1 MMFVM
6 DALLA
11 RTKAKTK
18 TKAVELAIKDYIE
31 RQSIEDLI
39 SVSGKI
45 NIELDWQK
53 EEEAE
58 LIEYFFQLLTKRD
71 YAERHKCRAS
81 RIRSVC
87 SRSL

>member
-1 MMFVM
+1 MRTTINIQDDLM

-31 RQSIEDLI
+31 KQSIEDLI
-39 SVSGKI
+39 SLSGKI
-45 NIELDWQK
+45 NIELNWQK

-58 LIEYFFQLLTKRD
+58 LNEYRD
-71 YAERHKCRAS
+71 YS
-81 RIRSVC
+81 
-87 SRSL
+87 

>member
-1 MMFVM
+1 MRTTINIQDVLM

-18 TKAVELAIKDYIE
+18 TKAIELAIKDYIE
-31 RQSIEDLI
+31 KKSIEDLI
-39 SVSGKI
+39 SLSGKI

-58 LIEYFFQLLTKRD
+58 LNEYRD
-71 YAERHKCRAS
+71 YS
-81 RIRSVC
+81 
-87 SRSL
+87 